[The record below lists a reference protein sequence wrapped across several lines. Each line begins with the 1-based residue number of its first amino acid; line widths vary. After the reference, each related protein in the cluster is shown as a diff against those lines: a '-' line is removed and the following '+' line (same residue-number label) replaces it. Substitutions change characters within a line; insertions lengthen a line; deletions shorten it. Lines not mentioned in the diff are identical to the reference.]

1 MIDVIERLKMTDEPF
16 KIIWDCILIS
26 KGDIEPKLFK
36 SLKKA
41 LGSVAKL
48 RDHKD
53 YNFWILISE
62 KEKEET

>member
-1 MIDVIERLKMTDEPF
+1 MTDEPF
-16 KIIWDCILIS
+16 KVTRDCILIEE
-26 KGDIEPKLFK
+26 GDIEPKLFK

-53 YNFWILISE
+53 YRFWILIAE
-62 KEKEET
+62 KEKEEKN